1 MPKYDEKTESF
12 IVRIWL
18 EPRELRGAPPVWR
31 GEIEHATSQVDQV
44 GKPLHLVA
52 ESATVPDHPPDVRGA
67 LWLRLARGAV
77 AGVRHASDPFQPL
90 AREDSAKDH
99 VVRRAAPVQ

>member
-31 GEIEHATSQVDQV
+31 GEIEHATSQVRHFFTDLD
-44 GKPLHLVA
+44 KIA
-52 ESATVPDHPPDVRGA
+52 EFIRPY
-67 LWLRLARGAV
+67 LAGL
-77 AGVRHASDPFQPL
+77 GIDP
-90 AREDSAKDH
+90 
-99 VVRRAAPVQ
+99 